1 MRLHPVFM
9 MLLLFPLAMSGGCA
23 GSVDLDAE
31 REALLQADRD
41 FDRDTADRG
50 ADGWADA
57 FREDGVMF
65 PRIGKVEG
73 REAIR
78 EFMTPAFSGD
88 VKLRWE
94 PVFAEVGVG
103 GDLGYTLGKWKQVAR
118 TEAGEDTVLS
128 TGNYVSI
135 WRKVPGEGWKVAVDL
150 GNDDS

>member
-1 MRLHPVFM
+1 MTS
-9 MLLLFPLAMSGGCA
+9 LLFPLAMSGGCS
-23 GSVDLDAE
+23 GSIDLDAE

-41 FDRDTADRG
+41 FDLDTAERG

-65 PRIGKVEG
+65 PRSGMVTG
-73 REAIR
+73 RESIR

-88 VKLRWE
+88 AKLRWE
-94 PVFAEVGVG
+94 PVFAEVGSG
-103 GDLGYTLGKWKQVAR
+103 GDLGYTHGTWKQIAT

-135 WRKVPGEGWKVAVDL
+135 WRKVPGEGWKVALDI
-150 GNDDS
+150 GNIDS

>member
-1 MRLHPVFM
+1 MRIHPVLM
-9 MLLLFPLAMSGGCA
+9 APLLFPLAMSGGCA

-31 REALLQADRD
+31 REALLQADRE

-50 ADGWADA
+50 ADGWAEA

-78 EFMTPAFSGD
+78 KFMAPAFSGD

-94 PVFAEVGVG
+94 PVFAEVGMG
-103 GDLGYTLGKWKQVAR
+103 GDLGYTLGKWKQVA
-118 TEAGEDTVLS
+118 TTGAGEDSILS

-135 WRKVPGEGWKVAVDL
+135 WRKVPGEGWK
-150 GNDDS
+150 GG